1 MRNLFRQAHR
11 LGSYII
17 ICMINML
24 LHFRWSIP
32 AWLLLAAYLIFGY
45 PPLWAFYIALGF
57 WAIAAFLVTTV
68 RRLFLGLMRRLAYM
82 PVGNSGSGGGKV
94 VYVDEN
100 TPNKNPYSATRQK
113 EEEVKAGSSMAV
125 DGADFQF
132 PQSVPTYEAQPGEAR
147 EDGFEWG
154 RMLHSAEASEPDESG
169 KKSVF

>member
-57 WAIAAFLVTTV
+57 
-68 RRLFLGLMRRLAYM
+68 
-82 PVGNSGSGGGKV
+82 
-94 VYVDEN
+94 
-100 TPNKNPYSATRQK
+100 
-113 EEEVKAGSSMAV
+113 
-125 DGADFQF
+125 
-132 PQSVPTYEAQPGEAR
+132 
-147 EDGFEWG
+147 
-154 RMLHSAEASEPDESG
+154 
-169 KKSVF
+169 